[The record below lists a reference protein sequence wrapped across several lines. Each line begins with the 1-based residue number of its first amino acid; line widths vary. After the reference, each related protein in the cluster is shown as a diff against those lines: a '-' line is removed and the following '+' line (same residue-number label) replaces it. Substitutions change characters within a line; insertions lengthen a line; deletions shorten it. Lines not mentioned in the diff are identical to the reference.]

1 MMRDSTGTLSSLAEA
16 AKGNS
21 QAHHVEFVSPQE
33 VFENCVLK
41 LQNCGSLFQ
50 NPFLYLAHICTYIM
64 IMSLTYPESSRPMR
78 RKC

>member
-41 LQNCGSLFQ
+41 LHNCGSLFQ
-50 NPFLYLAHICTYIM
+50 NPFLYLTHI
-64 IMSLTYPESSRPMR
+64 
-78 RKC
+78 